1 MMSAKVSIHQLQD
14 RLPELIDR
22 VVKTGEEYVVRR
34 NGKDC
39 AVIVSARKW
48 RRRHAAVQLDALGP
62 AYRLSRPKQARV
74 EELLT
79 AKDRRSLTAAEGREL
94 KSLLRDCDAVML
106 RRAAA
111 LERLL

>member
-1 MMSAKVSIHQLQD
+1 MSAKVSVHQLQD
-14 RLPELIDR
+14 CLPELIDR
-22 VVKTGEEYVVRR
+22 VVRTGEECVVQR

-48 RRRHAAVQLDALGP
+48 RGHRAAIQLDALGP
-62 AYRLSRPKQARV
+62 AYRLSSPKQARV
-74 EELLT
+74 EQLLV
-79 AKDRRSLTAAEGREL
+79 AKDKRPLTPAEGREL
-94 KSLLRDCDAVML
+94 KSLLRDCDAIML